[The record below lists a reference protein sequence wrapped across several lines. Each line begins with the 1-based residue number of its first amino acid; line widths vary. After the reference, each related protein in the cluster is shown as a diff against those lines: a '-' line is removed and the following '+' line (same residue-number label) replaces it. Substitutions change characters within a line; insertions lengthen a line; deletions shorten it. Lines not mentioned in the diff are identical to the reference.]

1 MKRIAACLLFALV
14 QATMAAFAS
23 QATPQAPPQAPPQA
37 QEEKVFQGALV
48 KIDTDAKM
56 LIAKGT
62 DNKEWQFAYTDR
74 TQVMGPEKSI
84 QGLATKAGAK
94 LKIAYRVEQGINHAT
109 RIEVSEN

>member
-1 MKRIAACLLFALV
+1 MKRISACLLFVLV
-14 QATMAAFAS
+14 LSTMAVFAAQS
-23 QATPQAPPQAPPQA
+23 APPQAPPQA

-48 KIDTDAKM
+48 KIDADAKM

-62 DNKEWQFAYTDR
+62 DNKDWQFAYTDR